1 MRKCRGRTLGDPCAS
16 PASDAFN
23 FRLPIVMKKLEAAG
37 LAMVALLFF
46 AWPLARAIPAR
57 NFFLVASV
65 AVFGYL
71 AWRHRPAGWLATL
84 RSPIALYL
92 ALTLWLLFVVMFL
105 SRPVGPAVGEFWS
118 QWLKSGLV
126 FVLGAWVAA
135 TVGREASGRVR
146 IFTVLA
152 AVLLAQVLYVDLTA
166 LGGATADGPARRMIG
181 VFGGPDKTSM
191 LVNLLFA
198 VLLVETLQR
207 AVTGERMLAV
217 GNVVIGACYVIALF
231 GLYVT
236 DARNGLVELTVM
248 SLAVL
253 AVTGYA
259 NRERLRRR
267 AWAAVIGLALIAPLA
282 LGLVSLKYDPRWEGF
297 AETVGIAWDTH
308 THRAWLDLKEYPLP
322 QRANGQVVDQSTYLR
337 AAWLKEGALLVA
349 EHPWGLGY
357 GRAAFGQGLQLK
369 YGEARGNH
377 SHSGLLDLAIQAG
390 IPAALLWLALLASLL
405 ALAVRSYRQNR
416 NFPALL
422 FLAVV
427 TGFSMRMLLDSNMRD
442 HMFKQFMFLTG
453 VLAVMAAAPIP
464 PRPHAG
470 RA

>member
-1 MRKCRGRTLGDPCAS
+1 MRKCRGRTLGDPGAS
-16 PASDAFN
+16 PASDAPNAYLSFA
-23 FRLPIVMKKLEAAG
+23 MKKLEAAG

-46 AWPLARAIPAR
+46 AWPMVRGIPAR
-57 NFFLVASV
+57 NFFLVTSA
-65 AVFGYL
+65 AIFGYL
-71 AWRHRPAGWLATL
+71 AWRQRPSGWPATL
-84 RSPIALYL
+84 RLPIALYV
-92 ALTLWLLFVVMFL
+92 ALTLWLLFVVVFL
-105 SRPVGPAVGEFWS
+105 SRPVGPAVEEFWG

-126 FVLGAWVAA
+126 FVLGAWVAT

-152 AVLLAQVLYVDLTA
+152 AVLLAQVLYVDLSA
-166 LGGATADGPARRMIG
+166 IGGATTDGPARRMIG

-191 LVNLLFA
+191 LVNLLFG

-207 AVTGERMLAV
+207 AVRGERMLAV
-217 GNVVIGACYVIALF
+217 GNVGLGACFVIALF

-236 DARNGLVELTVM
+236 DARNGLVELTAM

-253 AVTGYA
+253 AVAVSA
-259 NRERLRRR
+259 NRKRLTRG
-267 AWAAVIGLALIAPLA
+267 AWAAAIAWALSAPLA
-282 LGLVSLKYDPRWEGF
+282 LGLVSVKYDPRWQGF
-297 AETVGIAWDTH
+297 AETVAIAWDTH
-308 THRAWLDLKEYPLP
+308 THRAWLDPEQSPLP
-322 QRANGQVVDQSTYLR
+322 QRTNGQAVDQSTYLR

-357 GRAAFGQGLQLK
+357 DRAAFGRGLQLK
-369 YGEARGNH
+369 YGEGRGNH

-405 ALAVRSYRQNR
+405 ALAVRSYRQDR
-416 NFPALL
+416 SFPALL
-422 FLAVV
+422 LLAIVA
-427 TGFSMRMLLDSNMRD
+427 GFSIRMLLDSNIRD

-453 VLAVMAAAPIP
+453 VLAVMVATPIP
-464 PRPHAG
+464 PRSHAG

>member
-1 MRKCRGRTLGDPCAS
+1 
-16 PASDAFN
+16 
-23 FRLPIVMKKLEAAG
+23 
-37 LAMVALLFF
+37 MVALLFF
-46 AWPLARAIPAR
+46 VWPLAHATAPR
-57 NFFLVASV
+57 NLFLVTSA

-71 AWRHRPAGWLATL
+71 AWRQRPSGWPTTL
-84 RSPIALYL
+84 RLPIALYI
-92 ALTLWLLFVVMFL
+92 ALTLWLLFVVLFL

-152 AVLLAQVLYVDLTA
+152 AVLLAQVLYVDLSA
-166 LGGATADGPARRMIG
+166 VIGATADGPARRMIG
-181 VFGGPDKTSM
+181 AFGGPDKTSM

-207 AVTGERMLAV
+207 TFTGEHMLAV
-217 GNVVIGACYVIALF
+217 GNAGLGTCFVIALF

-236 DARNGLVELTVM
+236 DARNGLVELTAM
-248 SLAVL
+248 SLVVVAAV
-253 AVTGYA
+253 YA
-259 NRERLRRR
+259 NLENFRRG
-267 AWAAVIGLALIAPLA
+267 AWAAAIALALIAPLA
-282 LGLVSLKYDPRWEGF
+282 LGIVSVKFDPRWQGL
-297 AETVGIAWDTH
+297 AETVAIAWDTH
-308 THRAWLDLKEYPLP
+308 THRAWLDPEEFPLP
-322 QRANGQVVDQSTYLR
+322 LRANGQVVDQSTYLR
-337 AAWLKEGALLVA
+337 TAWLKEGALLVV

-357 GRAAFGQGLQLK
+357 GRAAFGRGLQLK
-369 YGEARGNH
+369 YGEASGNH
-377 SHSGLLDLAIQAG
+377 SHSGLLDLAIQGG

-416 NFPALL
+416 SFPALL

-427 TGFSMRMLLDSNMRD
+427 TGFSIRMLLDSNVRD
-442 HMFKQFMFLTG
+442 HMFKQFMFVSG
-453 VLAVMAAAPIP
+453 VLAVMAAAPLA
-464 PRPHAG
+464 PRPKAG